1 MERNFL
7 QIFADSAP
15 AAQSR
20 TNMVSLLDVGT
31 LGEGKTEKLVEMGNG
46 YTELTE
52 DWGPKVDSKQYVNM
66 EAESAVVSG
75 YSFSM
80 SPQRE
85 YISDDL
91 QKAIDDL
98 SKTFPVGSK
107 CNTFYYRFYKTD
119 LTAGEGTMSGSCIKV
134 PVVVTISSVGGSGGE
149 SLKSTI
155 QIKGNGNVSTGTV
168 TVGTD
173 GAYTFAAA

>member
-1 MERNFL
+1 MAETKKG
-7 QIFADSAP
+7 

-20 TNMVSLLDVGT
+20 TNMVSLLDVGSLNGGT
-31 LGEGKTEKLVEMGNG
+31 AANLVEMGDG

-66 EAESAVVSG
+66 EAESSVVSG

-80 SPQRE
+80 APERE

-91 QKAIDDL
+91 QKAIDSL
-98 SKTFPVGSK
+98 SKTFPVGAK
-107 CNTFYYRFYKTD
+107 CETCYYRFYKTD
-119 LTAGEGTMSGSCIKV
+119 LTGDDSLSGPCIKV

-155 QIKGNGNVSTGTV
+155 QIKGNGNVQLGTI
-168 TVGTD
+168 TLD
-173 GAYTFAAA
+173 GKGKYTFT

>member
-1 MERNFL
+1 MAE
-7 QIFADSAP
+7 AKKG

-20 TNMVSLLDVGT
+20 TNMVSLLDVGS
-31 LGEGKTEKLVEMGNG
+31 LNSGETPKIVEMGDG

-66 EAESAVVSG
+66 ESESSVVSG

-80 SPQRE
+80 SPERE

-91 QKAIDDL
+91 QKAIDGL

-107 CNTFYYRFYKTD
+107 CETYYYRFYKTD
-119 LTAGEGTMSGSCIKV
+119 LTGSDGSMTGPCIKV

-155 QIKGNGNVSTGTV
+155 QIKGNGNVQQGTV
-168 TVGTD
+168 TLD
-173 GAYTFAAA
+173 SKGAYTFT

>member
-1 MERNFL
+1 MRKEFL
-7 QIFADSAP
+7 QIFADTAAP

-20 TNMVSLLDVGT
+20 TNMVSLLDVGS
-31 LGEGKTEKLVEMGNG
+31 LNGGAAANLVEMGNG

-66 EAESAVVSG
+66 EAESSVVSG

-80 SPQRE
+80 SPERE

-91 QKAIDDL
+91 QKAIDGL
-98 SKTFPVGSK
+98 SKTFPVGGK

-119 LTAGEGTMSGSCIKV
+119 LTGEDSLSGPCIKV

-155 QIKGNGNVSTGTV
+155 QIKGNGNVQLGTI
-168 TVGTD
+168 TLD
-173 GAYTFAAA
+173 GKGKYTFA

>member
-1 MERNFL
+1 MAEVKKG
-7 QIFADSAP
+7 

-20 TNMVSLLDVGT
+20 TNMVSLLDVGS
-31 LGEGKTEKLVEMGNG
+31 LNGGETPKIVEMGDG

-66 EAESAVVSG
+66 ESESSVVSG

-80 SPQRE
+80 SPERE
-85 YISDDL
+85 YISDEL
-91 QKAIDDL
+91 QKAIDGL

-107 CNTFYYRFYKTD
+107 CETYYYRFYKTD
-119 LTAGEGTMSGSCIKV
+119 LTGSDGSMTGPCIKV

-155 QIKGNGNVSTGTV
+155 QIKGNGNVQQGTI
-168 TVGTD
+168 TLSD
-173 GAYTFAAA
+173 GGNYTFA